1 MREEKVRFENAEG
14 LDLAG
19 VMELPDKGKPRATV
33 LFAHCFTCTKNIKAA
48 VNIARSLVEN
58 GFGVLRFDFTG
69 LGESEGEFA
78 ATNFSSN
85 VADLVAAARYL
96 EEEWAPPS
104 ILVGHSLGGAA
115 IIQAAHEVDSCRAV
129 ATIAAPADP
138 AHVTHLFD
146 RKRDEIEKDGEA
158 EVQLAGRPFRIRKQL
173 IDDLESATWQEKVR
187 RLRRPLLLFHSPLD
201 ETVSISNAQ
210 EIFEEALHP
219 KSFVSLDEADHL
231 LSNNADSR
239 YVGSVLAAWAS
250 KYLDPAEEEGSG
262 ENFDEPVIAE
272 LGREGLTT
280 SVTAGRFSLVADE
293 PRKLGGAEHGPSP
306 YGFLSVALATC
317 TAMTV
322 QMYARH
328 KKLSL
333 ENVRVEVTHD
343 KVHARDCENCE
354 TKEGKVDQFTRR
366 LTVSGDLDDEARERL
381 VEIADRCP
389 VHRSLNSEVDIVT
402 TLD

>member
-1 MREEKVRFENAEG
+1 MREEKVSFENAEG

-231 LSNNADSR
+231 LSNSADSR

-250 KYLDPAEEEGSG
+250 KYLDPAGEEDSG
-262 ENFDEPVIAE
+262 EHFDEPVIAE

-366 LTVSGDLDDEARERL
+366 LTVTGELDDEARERL